1 MRTVFE
7 TQFPHFRLDSNAPL
21 LVVVPRDR
29 IITEGLDINERV
41 AGIYLHGWE
50 RQYALV
56 RLDALNTDVYHPDV
70 YAPVYHEYIHSLLH
84 VSFDRIPRWLD
95 EGLAEFFAYT
105 RFEGDRMYI
114 GAPPKDTHYTEILDR
129 RVNMPLAEFVMKRS
143 AFARDEDDTHLFY
156 AQSWALTHFLTFG
169 PGMEGGARLNA
180 FMTQLQTGV
189 DQKKAF
195 ETVFGPFEQVQK
207 DYEMYLRKFTFTSG
221 ILPAPAGLKERDFV
235 ARQLSIGEAD
245 AILAGVAIRFYR
257 WPVVKAL
264 SERAQAA
271 DPNLALAHE
280 DLGFW
285 YFNEGRDEEAL
296 KEFSLA
302 VDQDSTD
309 YLARYAKTMIS
320 VSHQKLDSDAEEKAL
335 LNVLDEHPT
344 FAAAFVELAKI
355 YAARGELLHA
365 LGVARRAE
373 QLEPSR
379 SGYRLLTG
387 EILLRMGRAA
397 DAAAVAVYVA
407 TRWHGPDHE
416 EAFDLFSRVPASE
429 RKNMTFPPGD
439 DVNNLPTKAS
449 TKTHG
454 VVKSVTCRDKSMTL
468 TLDRDGE
475 LLTFRGEHF
484 PIGFSDTLWMG
495 ADHFTPC
502 FHTIG
507 LRAVVQYKPTS
518 DKSLTGTLVYAGL
531 RDTLPDPP
539 KPITA
544 QEAK

>member
-1 MRTVFE
+1 MSLSRHFIAEFSADLLRAIRQQNPEFSDIFVDRAYRVPPQYASMTTSQYLGIGICLLAFMGRSTAEPKWTEVRSPHFRVVTSGSEGAGRRVAREFELMRTVFE

-114 GAPPKDTHYTEILDR
+114 GAFPKDTHYTEILDR

-235 ARQLSIGEAD
+235 ARQLSIG
-245 AILAGVAIRFYR
+245 
-257 WPVVKAL
+257 
-264 SERAQAA
+264 
-271 DPNLALAHE
+271 
-280 DLGFW
+280 
-285 YFNEGRDEEAL
+285 
-296 KEFSLA
+296 
-302 VDQDSTD
+302 
-309 YLARYAKTMIS
+309 
-320 VSHQKLDSDAEEKAL
+320 
-335 LNVLDEHPT
+335 
-344 FAAAFVELAKI
+344 
-355 YAARGELLHA
+355 
-365 LGVARRAE
+365 
-373 QLEPSR
+373 
-379 SGYRLLTG
+379 
-387 EILLRMGRAA
+387 
-397 DAAAVAVYVA
+397 
-407 TRWHGPDHE
+407 
-416 EAFDLFSRVPASE
+416 
-429 RKNMTFPPGD
+429 
-439 DVNNLPTKAS
+439 
-449 TKTHG
+449 
-454 VVKSVTCRDKSMTL
+454 
-468 TLDRDGE
+468 
-475 LLTFRGEHF
+475 
-484 PIGFSDTLWMG
+484 
-495 ADHFTPC
+495 
-502 FHTIG
+502 
-507 LRAVVQYKPTS
+507 
-518 DKSLTGTLVYAGL
+518 
-531 RDTLPDPP
+531 
-539 KPITA
+539 
-544 QEAK
+544 